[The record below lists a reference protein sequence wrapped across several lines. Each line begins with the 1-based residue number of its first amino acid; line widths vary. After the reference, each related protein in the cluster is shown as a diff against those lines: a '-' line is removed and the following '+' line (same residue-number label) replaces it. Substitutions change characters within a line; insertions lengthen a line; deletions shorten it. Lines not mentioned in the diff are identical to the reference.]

1 MKTMIKKPSNIFVI
15 ILFAALFLFPVVQSQ
30 QFIINSLCLIFLYAF
45 WASSWNILGGYT
57 GQMSLGHACF
67 VGLGS
72 YVTAVLF
79 MYFDCSPWIGLLIAG
94 FVAGVVSLIIGIPC
108 FRLKG
113 SYFTLST
120 VALCHVVRI
129 VFNTNNTMFGLK
141 IGAAQGMKL
150 SWLGGL
156 SAMQFLDKR
165 GFYYVILGMLILV
178 LAVSFLIKRSK
189 MGYYLASIRT
199 NQEAAASLGVN
210 VTGMKLA
217 AMFISAFFTAMGG
230 GFYAMFLQYIDPNS
244 VFSYDLSVKIMVL
257 AVVGGNGTLWG
268 PVIGASLLV
277 PIQQILN
284 SRLGASLAGIA
295 DVIYGVV
302 LMLVIFYM
310 PKGLKES
317 LVKWIRQIWEKMR
330 KPAKKEQV

>member
-1 MKTMIKKPSNIFVI
+1 MKQIMKKPGNIFV
-15 ILFAALFLFPVVQSQ
+15 AVLFLALGIYPVFQSQ
-30 QFIINSLCLIFLYAF
+30 QFIINSLCLILLYAY

-67 VGLGS
+67 VGLGA
-72 YVTAVLF
+72 YTTAILF
-79 MYFDCSPWIGLLIAG
+79 THFDCSPWIGLLVSG
-94 FVAGVVSLIIGIPC
+94 LVAGLASLLIGIPC

-129 VFNTNNTMFGLK
+129 IFNTNKTIFGVNT
-141 IGAAQGMKL
+141 GAALGMKL
-150 SWLGGL
+150 SWLGGF

-165 GFYYVILGMLILV
+165 GFYYVIFGMLIVV
-178 LAVSFLIKRSK
+178 LLISNYIKRSK
-189 MGYYLASIRT
+189 MGYYLAAIRT
-199 NQEAAASLGVN
+199 NQAAAASLGVN
-210 VTGMKLA
+210 VMGMKLK

-230 GFYAMFLQYIDPNS
+230 GFYAMFLQYIDPTS

-257 AVVGGNGTLWG
+257 AVVGGSGTLWG
-268 PVIGASLLV
+268 PVIGAALLV

-295 DVIYGVV
+295 NVIYGVV

-310 PKGLKES
+310 PKGLKDS
-317 LVKWIRQIWEKMR
+317 LVKWIKTLYQKLR

>member
-1 MKTMIKKPSNIFVI
+1 MKQMIRKPSNLFVV
-15 ILFAALFLFPVVQSQ
+15 ILFAFLFLFPVFQSQ
-30 QFIINSLCLIFLYAF
+30 QFIINSLCLILLYAF

-67 VGLGS
+67 VGLGA
-72 YVTAVLF
+72 YTTAVLF
-79 MYFDCSPWIGLLIAG
+79 THFDCSPWIGLLVSG
-94 FVAGVVSLIIGIPC
+94 LVAGIASLIIGIPC

-120 VALCHVVRI
+120 VALCHVFRI
-129 VFNTNNTMFGLK
+129 IFNTNNTIFGLK
-141 IGAAQGMKL
+141 TGAAQGMKL
-150 SWLGGL
+150 NWLGGF

-165 GFYYVILGMLILV
+165 GFYYVILGILILV
-178 LAVSFLIKRSK
+178 LLVSYWIKRSR
-189 MGYYLASIRT
+189 MGYYLAAIRT

-210 VTGMKLA
+210 VMGMKLT

-230 GFYAMFLQYIDPNS
+230 GFYAMFLQYIDPTS

-295 DVIYGVV
+295 NVIYGIV

-310 PKGLKES
+310 PKGLKDS
-317 LVKWIRQIWEKMR
+317 LVKWIRWLYEKIK

>member
-1 MKTMIKKPSNIFVI
+1 MRDMIRKPSNLFTVA
-15 ILFAALFLFPVVQSQ
+15 LFAVLLLFPLFQSQ
-30 QFIINSLCLIFLYAF
+30 QFIINSLCLILLYAY

-67 VGLGS
+67 VGLGA
-72 YVTAVLF
+72 YTTAVLF
-79 MYFDCSPWIGLLIAG
+79 THFDCSPWLGLL
-94 FVAGVVSLIIGIPC
+94 VAGLVAGLASLVIGIPC

-129 VFNTNNTMFGLK
+129 FFNTNSTIFGVST
-141 IGAAQGMKL
+141 GAAQGMKIG
-150 SWLGGL
+150 WLGGF

-165 GFYYVILGMLILV
+165 GFYYVVLGMLVLV
-178 LAVSFLIKRSK
+178 LLASFLIKRSK
-189 MGYYLASIRT
+189 LGFYLASIRT
-199 NQEAAASLGVN
+199 NQEAASSLGVN
-210 VTGMKLA
+210 VMGMKLT
-217 AMFISAFFTAMGG
+217 AMFMSAFFTAMGG
-230 GFYAMFLQYIDPNS
+230 GFYAMFLQYIDPTS

-257 AVVGGNGTLWG
+257 AIVGGSGTLWG
-268 PVIGASLLV
+268 PVVGAALLV

-295 DVIYGVV
+295 NVVYGVV

-310 PKGLKES
+310 PSGLKDS
-317 LVKWIRQIWEKMR
+317 FLRWLKALLAKFR
-330 KPAKKEQV
+330 KPTHKKEV